1 MLKRYKKPFLYIIST
16 LMVTA
21 CSGNQPSTKVK
32 LVTTDKMF
40 QMSRQ
45 EVINGIEDCRSVK
58 LRPVLYHG
66 RVLVTDRYVPIVV
79 DIQCMPTYKDY
90 N

>member
-1 MLKRYKKPFLYIIST
+1 MLRIVILIII
-16 LMVTA
+16 LGLVTA
-21 CSGNQPSTKVK
+21 CSSNQSEPTKIK

-45 EVINGIEDCRSVK
+45 EVINAIEDCRSVK

-66 RVLVTDRYVPIVV
+66 RILVTDRYVPIVV
-79 DIQCMPTYKDY
+79 DIQCAPTYKDY
-90 N
+90 

>member
-1 MLKRYKKPFLYIIST
+1 MLRLLIIIII
-16 LMVTA
+16 LGMITA
-21 CSGNQPSTKVK
+21 CSGNQTKPTKIK
-32 LVTTDKMF
+32 LVTNEKMF

-66 RVLVTDRYVPIVV
+66 RILVTDRYVPIVV
-79 DIQCMPTYKDY
+79 DIQCAPTHKDY
-90 N
+90 

>member
-1 MLKRYKKPFLYIIST
+1 MLRTHKITFLYIIST

-21 CSGNQPSTKVK
+21 CSSSQPPTKVE
-32 LVTTDKMF
+32 LVTNEKMF
-40 QMSRQ
+40 QMNRQ

-66 RVLVTDRYVPIVV
+66 IIMVADRYVPIVV
-79 DIQCMPTYKDY
+79 DIQCAPTHRDY

>member
-1 MLKRYKKPFLYIIST
+1 MLKKYFSII
-16 LMVTA
+16 LIGLVTA
-21 CSGNQPSTKVK
+21 CSGSQSKPKKIK
-32 LVTTDKMF
+32 LVTNDKMF

-45 EVINGIEDCRSVK
+45 EVINAIEDCRSVK

-66 RVLVTDRYVPIVV
+66 RILVTDRYVPIVV
-79 DIQCMPTYKDY
+79 DIQCAPTHRDY

>member
-1 MLKRYKKPFLYIIST
+1 MLKTHKTTLLYIIST

-21 CSGNQPSTKVK
+21 CSSSQPPTKMK
-32 LVTTDKMF
+32 LVTNDKMF
-40 QMSRQ
+40 QMTRQ
-45 EVINGIEDCRSVK
+45 EIINGIEDCRSVK

-79 DIQCMPTYKDY
+79 DIQCAPTHRDYK
-90 N
+90 